1 MSEGD
6 DHRAF
11 EARLHAARARRGLD
25 VSAAEQASARMAA
38 SAMGVGMRVGV
49 ELLSA
54 LVVGL
59 AIGWGLDRWLH
70 TSPIFLALFVVL
82 GGGAGVANVWR
93 LMAPGR
99 MPGGPRP
106 DGRNGAATP
115 PE

>member
-1 MSEGD
+1 MSDGGD
-6 DHRAF
+6 DSSF
-11 EARLHAARARRGLD
+11 EARLRTARDKRGLD
-25 VSAAEQASARMAA
+25 RTPAQLAA
-38 SAMGVGMRVGV
+38 SGSAPPATAMGVGLRVGV

-93 LMAPGR
+93 LMKPGR
-99 MPGGPRP
+99 MPGGK
-106 DGRNGAATP
+106 
-115 PE
+115 

>member
-6 DHRAF
+6 DDRTF
-11 EARLHAARARRGLD
+11 EARLRAARDKRGMD
-25 VSAAEQASARMAA
+25 VPAADKASARMAPPA

-106 DGRNGAATP
+106 GGK
-115 PE
+115 